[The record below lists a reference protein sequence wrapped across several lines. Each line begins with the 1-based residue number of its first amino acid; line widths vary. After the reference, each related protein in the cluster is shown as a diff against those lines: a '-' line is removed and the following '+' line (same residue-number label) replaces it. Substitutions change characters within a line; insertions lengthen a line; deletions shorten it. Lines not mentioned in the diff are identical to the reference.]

1 MKEDMKNFETALS
14 ELEAL
19 VRKLES
25 DVAIDEATKAFAE
38 GIRLSKIWMEELK
51 AETPIGRN
59 GTPEDVAQAIAYL
72 ADAPF
77 VTGQI
82 LAVNGGLVL

>member
-38 GIRLSKIWMEELK
+38 GLTDIEKRVHNAFFLIFDINGNLYGEYQALGVDKTSGVISSHKLK
-51 AETPIGRN
+51 LE
-59 GTPEDVAQAIAYL
+59 V
-72 ADAPF
+72 
-77 VTGQI
+77 
-82 LAVNGGLVL
+82 LV